1 MSTKLSQV
9 DRAALDAIEKHPGL
23 TPNELAVHLPIKPS
37 SVSALLSRLV
47 TERMVNRL
55 KVPMSPAFRYYPRA
69 AALPAGE
76 DQWDNTLVRVSRG
89 SARAN
94 GHAEPARGTGV
105 LLVIEVGK
113 NETMT
118 LNFDQARKVYAQLA
132 EIFGIVK

>member
-1 MSTKLSQV
+1 MSIKLSQV

-23 TPNELAVHLPIKPS
+23 TPNELAVHLPVKPS

-69 AALPAGE
+69 AALPPGE
-76 DQWDNTLVRVSRG
+76 DSWDNTLVRH
-89 SARAN
+89 APTRAN

-132 EIFGIVK
+132 EIFGVMK

>member
-1 MSTKLSQV
+1 MPVHLSNV
-9 DRAALDAIEKHPGL
+9 DRAALDVIEKHPGL

-55 KVPMSPAFRYYPRA
+55 KVPMSPAFRYYPRSA
-69 AALPAGE
+69 TLPPGE
-76 DQWDNTLVRVSRG
+76 DGWDNTLVRVARG
-89 SARAN
+89 RGNGNAPPPRAN
-94 GHAEPARGTGV
+94 GV

-132 EIFGIVK
+132 EIFGVGK